1 MIGDAA
7 VALLERFDHQR
18 AVRLVGVRGEMTP
31 PEVPSEPG

>member
-7 VALLERFDHQR
+7 VALLERLDHQR

-31 PEVPSEPG
+31 PEVPAEPG